1 MILPPFNP
9 PKLPEMT
16 EWWTRCTYADVQRL
30 ILEVQHQRL
39 TLWELRSC
47 IADASRRARA
57 IDPSLLEY
65 GAPLRRLGY
74 IVEKEIDRAAPFARM
89 REPVAPF
96 SDEWRAREELK
107 SKRWESPDDAPPG
120 ASPKSVPQFQRVT
133 WAELRE
139 KWRLEEGKKVG
150 RHTLEQRMALEIA
163 YLRNNIVGKSQK
175 LVDAA
180 RAEAEKRGM
189 ELFALDQLKRILE
202 IERGEE
208 AFYRIT

>member
-107 SKRWESPDDAPPG
+107 SKCWESPDDTPPG
-120 ASPKSVPQFQRVT
+120 TSPKSIPQFQRVT

-139 KWRLEEGKKVG
+139 KWRIEEGKKLG
-150 RHTLEQRMALEIA
+150 RHTLEQRMALDIA
-163 YLRNNIVGKSQK
+163 YLRSNIVGKSRK

-180 RAEAEKRGM
+180 RIEAEKSGVQ
-189 ELFALDQLKRILE
+189 LFALDRLKRLLE
-202 IERGEE
+202 VEHEDE
-208 AFYRIT
+208 AFSHIV

>member
-47 IADASRRARA
+47 ITDASRRARA

-74 IVEKEIDRAAPFARM
+74 IVEKEIDRATPFARM

-120 ASPKSVPQFQRVT
+120 ASPKS
-133 WAELRE
+133 
-139 KWRLEEGKKVG
+139 
-150 RHTLEQRMALEIA
+150 I
-163 YLRNNIVGKSQK
+163 RNFSG
-175 LVDAA
+175 
-180 RAEAEKRGM
+180 
-189 ELFALDQLKRILE
+189 
-202 IERGEE
+202 
-208 AFYRIT
+208 

>member
-1 MILPPFNP
+1 M
-9 PKLPEMT
+9 
-16 EWWTRCTYADVQRL
+16 
-30 ILEVQHQRL
+30 
-39 TLWELRSC
+39 
-47 IADASRRARA
+47 
-57 IDPSLLEY
+57 LEY

-202 IERGEE
+202 VERGEE